1 MSTTCVAALPD
12 AKSAVY
18 ALVVKG
24 EGENL
29 SSTIHRVTDFT
40 AGDEVLYKVKRWLTG
55 LWLSPKGHLYAVD
68 SGGMLHANSSGK
80 WQVTDLNCRS
90 GLTWI
95 WGLDDNTIFAC
106 GKAGAIVRLRA
117 AQWESFNENVDGD
130 LYGLH
135 GTAPTDLYAV
145 GEAGRIFRS
154 DGTRW
159 QRVPAPTNHILNAV
173 YCRSKDKAYVCGE
186 GGMLF
191 EGAGTKWTRIEDI
204 DRDLYALTVFKNKL
218 YLGAGDN
225 GLYAYDGKTVDLVKD
240 NIFSYGLGSSSKYLT
255 AAGGDETARYDGV
268 KWEAIGYS

>member
-1 MSTTCVAALPD
+1 MSTTCIAALPD
-12 AKSAVY
+12 PKGAVY

-40 AGDEVLYKVKRWLTG
+40 AADEVIYKVKRWLTA

-68 SGGMLHANSSGK
+68 GDGNLHTNNSGK
-80 WQVTDLNCRS
+80 WQVTDLNCRE

-106 GKAGAIVRLRA
+106 GRKGAIVRLKG
-117 AQWESFNENVDGD
+117 AQWEMFNDNVDGN

-135 GTAPTDLYAV
+135 GTAPTDLYVV
-145 GEAGRIFRS
+145 GERGRIFRS

-159 QRVPAPTNHILNAV
+159 QRITAPTNRVLNAV
-173 YCRSKDKAYVCGE
+173 LCRSKDKAYVCGE

-191 EGAGTKWTRIEDI
+191 EGTGTKWTRIDQI
-204 DRDLYALTVFKNKL
+204 DKDLYALAIFKNKL

-225 GLYAYDGKTVDLVKD
+225 GLYGYDGKSVDLVKD
-240 NIFSYGLGSSSKYLT
+240 NILSYGLGSSAKYLT
-255 AAGGDETARYDGV
+255 AAGGDEAARWDGAE
-268 KWEAIGYS
+268 WEAVGYS